1 MTPNLKP
8 VKGEQVARVTV
19 ILEESIKKAEVTLR
33 TIAAE
38 QDWAVAESGTTE
50 HAVHFVKGS
59 ARDSWDSSV
68 TVHLESI
75 SRGETRLSFAIDEA
89 WAIHDWGRGR
99 AQVESLMEAMGAEK
113 D

>member
-19 ILEESIKKAEVTLR
+19 NLEESIKKAEATLR
-33 TIAAE
+33 ELATE
-38 QDWAVAESGTTE
+38 QGWSVADAGTTT
-50 HAVHFVKGS
+50 HAVHLVKGTPS
-59 ARDSWDSSV
+59 EGWDSSI
-68 TVHLESI
+68 TVHLESV

-99 AQVESLMEAMGAEK
+99 AQVESLLEAMGAEK

>member
-1 MTPNLKP
+1 MTPTQKP
-8 VKGEQVARVTV
+8 GKGEQVARVTV

-38 QDWAVAESGTTE
+38 QDWAVADSKAAE
-50 HAVHFVKGS
+50 HTVHFVKG
-59 ARDSWDSSV
+59 ATRDSWDSSV
-68 TVHLESI
+68 TVHLEPI
-75 SRGETRLSFAIDEA
+75 SRGETQLSFAIDEA

-99 AQVESLMEAMGAEK
+99 AQVESLLEAMGAEK